1 MSEKKKA
8 YVLRTFE
15 ADDID
20 YLTEIIS
27 KLDVE
32 DIIAC
37 FDGIDIEKA
46 GNNLQDIGLKIFVKM
61 GLKICKNYRKAKKEI
76 YALLSGLSGLTP
88 EEVGHLPLPEFVG
101 MIAEAFRKPEFSDC
115 FKVASSFVE

>member
-1 MSEKKKA
+1 MSEEKK

-27 KLDVE
+27 KLDAE

-37 FDGIDIEKA
+37 FDGIDIEKV
-46 GNNLQDIGLKIFVKM
+46 GNNLQDIGLKVFVKM

-76 YALLSGLSGLTP
+76 YDLLSGLSGLTP

-101 MIAEAFRKPEFSDC
+101 MIAEVFKKEEFSDC